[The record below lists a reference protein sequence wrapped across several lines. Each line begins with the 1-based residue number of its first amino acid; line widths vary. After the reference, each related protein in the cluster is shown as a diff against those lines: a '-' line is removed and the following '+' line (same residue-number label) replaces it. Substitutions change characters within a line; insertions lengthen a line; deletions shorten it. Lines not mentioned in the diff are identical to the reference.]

1 MTEIDVDELRTRA
14 REAYERGRWRAG
26 AISAFPALGLVAI
39 CVLLGGQPIATTLA
53 GLVLAGLIVVAIHR
67 GGALGRSVA
76 PGLVAGA
83 LPLAAGLV
91 ACRIPHPCGG
101 PGCLEL
107 CAPLCLAAGVLAG
120 VALAVHRHRTARR
133 SSLAMGGAV
142 ALCTGAMGCL
152 FVGLGGML
160 GMGLGFLAGS
170 TVGSVARLPNS
181 SP

>member
-1 MTEIDVDELRTRA
+1 MSEIDVDELRSRA
-14 REAYERGRWRAG
+14 RVAYERGRVRAG
-26 AISAFPALGLVAI
+26 VISALPVLALVVI
-39 CVLLGGQPIATTLA
+39 CVLLGGQPLATALA
-53 GLVLAGLIVVAIHR
+53 GLALAGLIVVAVHR
-67 GGALGRSVA
+67 GGALGHSVA
-76 PGLVAGA
+76 PGLIAGA

-91 ACRIPHPCGG
+91 ACRIPHTCGG

-120 VALAVHRHRTARR
+120 VALAVHTHRTARP
-133 SSLAMGGAV
+133 SSLAMAGAV

-181 SP
+181 SS